1 MGAAGVAED
10 KGHKD
15 QSKEQG
21 QGHGQGQ
28 GLQILQQKVNASA
41 EKLGIPAPDVRKE
54 LMGGKEEKEQEAK
67 KVRGQGTNPSPSLS
81 PSPSNPLTLSSLP
94 KIDRIV
100 AIPANTVRA
109 IEGRDGRVLYLVDN
123 GRFALVGTMVDIWNR
138 KKLSSL
144 DEIEDAVNHIDLTR
158 MGFDVEKTNHI
169 KIGNVGKRDSNE
181 SPVTI
186 FVDPRCGWCH
196 RLLKEIQSSPDL
208 LEKYAFNIVVVSV
221 LGDESKALAK
231 RLVCAKESKE
241 GKENKEGI
249 DSRKKFQALVEGRS
263 GLMDENLLPQ
273 ISKSECEARAKKV
286 LRNTELQ
293 QHALDIN
300 SVPFVISS
308 DKRFVRGKPQDLRA
322 FLDENEAMKAMERS
336 REAQRA
342 ALRKAEKELAK
353 SE

>member
-1 MGAAGVAED
+1 MGVMGIASDEGD
-10 KGHKD
+10 KNQKD
-15 QSKEQG
+15 QDKAHG
-21 QGHGQGQ
+21 QGKGQGQ

-67 KVRGQGTNPSPSLS
+67 KVRGQGSN

-241 GKENKEGI
+241 GI

-273 ISKSECEARAKKV
+273 IPKSECEARAKKV

>member
-67 KVRGQGTNPSPSLS
+67 KVRGQG
-81 PSPSNPLTLSSLP
+81 SNPLTLSSLP

-158 MGFDVEKTNHI
+158 MGFDLEKTNHI
-169 KIGNVGKRDSNE
+169 KIGNVGNVGKRDSNE

-241 GKENKEGI
+241 SKEGI

-273 ISKSECEARAKKV
+273 IPKSECEARAKKV

-322 FLDENEAMKAMERS
+322 FLDEKEAMKAMERS